1 MYKFKNKIVSL
12 KKYKKIVQNMI
23 SKCFPYWKG
32 FKCLKNVHRNCKKA
46 TKDISRQNLGVFR
59 AKFENW
65 DFFQKKFNSI
75 LLDFP
80 QFSTDETRP
89 IKNRKIRRIW
99 GYIAPPPPVTPS
111 HRKFDLKISYTV
123 LKQC

>member
-1 MYKFKNKIVSL
+1 MT
-12 KKYKKIVQNMI
+12 VQNSI
-23 SKCFPYWKG
+23 FKYSSYWKG
-32 FKCLKNVHRNCKKA
+32 FKNLINIHRNCKKG
-46 TKDISRQNLGVFR
+46 TTDVSKQNIWVFR
-59 AKFENW
+59 AKFENL

-75 LLDFP
+75 LLDFR
-80 QFSTDETRP
+80 QFPTEETRP

-123 LKQC
+123 LKQCLKSTTCIIFYK